1 MQNLK
6 IYIGQDIITLGEDKN
21 NISYSPSEAEKI
33 VTLLSFAGSTQGHN
47 LSIPHIQNTPFRIY
61 FEKENLTLFKK
72 GQKNDEGFKFSFKE
86 IDSLIKIIRG
96 TLDSFRDKHTL
107 EKKKK

>member
-1 MQNLK
+1 MGRDLMPK
-6 IYIGQDIITLGEDKN
+6 VI
-21 NISYSPSEAEKI
+21 
-33 VTLLSFAGSTQGHN
+33 
-47 LSIPHIQNTPFRIY
+47 
-61 FEKENLTLFKK
+61 FKK